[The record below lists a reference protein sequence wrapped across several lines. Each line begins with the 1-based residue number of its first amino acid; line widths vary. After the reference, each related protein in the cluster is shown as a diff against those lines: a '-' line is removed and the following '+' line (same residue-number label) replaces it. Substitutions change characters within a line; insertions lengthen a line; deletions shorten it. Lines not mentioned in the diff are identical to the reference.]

1 MAKINVRSPHYITT
15 GVVAGLNSTSIEI
28 YVYTGTQAAG
38 AANNSRPTTPT
49 YNLEGF
55 AVNNEVTFEIS
66 ELVKDYISQ
75 AYTEIDYSTEIL
87 WIDYRTTETINGVKQ
102 NQSAFIQLT
111 AFNGYGYFED
121 GANPTNSSKLLQTN
135 TDIFLPAANGSSYDR
150 VKIPVDT
157 SLTRDVRF
165 LNAAGTTL
173 ETVTTLSNIVSTT
186 QVAYVTGTSDVIA
199 SAIISGNGADITV
212 QINRVTECKY
222 TQRKLTFVN
231 KFGALQYI
239 WFNKKSTE
247 TLTTKKEEFKRNIVS
262 GATYSTLKHQ
272 NAILTKNGNEKI
284 TLNSGYYPESFNEV
298 FKQMELSDLV
308 WITEGVKPSPVTRPV
323 TITSSSLAFKTQLND
338 KLINYTIE
346 VEYSNNTINNIR

>member
-1 MAKINVRSPHYITT
+1 MVKINVRSPHYITT
-15 GVVAGLNSTSIEI
+15 GVVTGLNSTLIQI
-28 YVYTGTQAAG
+28 YIYTGIQT
-38 AANNSRPTTPT
+38 STRPTTPT
-49 YNLEGF
+49 YKLEGF

-66 ELVKDYISQ
+66 ELVKDYVTQ
-75 AYTEIDYSTEIL
+75 TYTEINYTTEIL
-87 WIDYRTTETINGVKQ
+87 WVDYITVQTINGVPQ
-102 NQSAFIQLT
+102 APSAFIQLT

-121 GANPTNSSKLLQTN
+121 GANPTNSSKLLQSN

-157 SLTRDVRF
+157 NLTRDVRF
-165 LNAAGTTL
+165 LNAAGTIL
-173 ETVTTLSNIVSTT
+173 QTVTTLATIVSST
-186 QVAYVTGTSDVIA
+186 QVAYVTGTSVDIA
-199 SAIISGNGADITV
+199 SAIISGTGSDIIV
-212 QINRVTECKY
+212 KINRVTECKY
-222 TQRKLTFVN
+222 TQKKLTFLN
-231 KFGALQYI
+231 KFGVLQYI

-247 TLTTKKEEFKRNIVS
+247 TLTTKKEDFKRNIVS

-308 WITEGVKPSPVTRPV
+308 WITEGVNPSPVTRPV

-338 KLINYTIE
+338 NLINYTIE